1 AQEPESPAVVP
12 PALADFGARHA
23 AGGRWRSALA
33 AGVLAGN
40 RAHGSTAE
48 ARWAVV
54 VARTIARAEGA
65 ESPFARAQA
74 EKARFRSAIARASR
88 AGAVIADFRLRIAF
102 RAVGARAERGARAET
117 AAIEMGGAGD
127 RTARLDALGAD
138 DALRVTRAGLEGA
151 ISFLARAIDAREAA
165 RRVALVIAFAGL
177 ELARPP
183 AGRIREHDT
192 PLLARAVRKLVNGA
206 VLPEWAIVL
215 IRARVAALVLDA
227 ALSVR
232 ALCVGARA

>member
-1 AQEPESPAVVP
+1 
-12 PALADFGARHA
+12 
-23 AGGRWRSALA
+23 
-33 AGVLAGN
+33 
-40 RAHGSTAE
+40 
-48 ARWAVV
+48 
-54 VARTIARAEGA
+54 
-65 ESPFARAQA
+65 
-74 EKARFRSAIARASR
+74 
-88 AGAVIADFRLRIAF
+88 RLRIAF
-102 RAVGARAERGARAET
+102 RAVGARAERGARADT

-232 ALCVGARA
+232 ALCVGARASSPRAKALALTAGRQRAPGSEQQKRQSETVSKATRGQHGGRGRGLGRGAGPRGFGHTTAMRGKLGRTPSLTAPSPFV